1 MLSIGTELRI
11 FDGGMGSELE
21 RAGVT
26 FAYPEELNIT
36 HADLIR
42 SIHKSYASANA
53 DFITTNTFGLNSI
66 KYKGSYSLSELCDAA
81 IENARSAGKTV
92 FFDIGPIG
100 ALLKP
105 MGSISFDDAYSAFA
119 EIVTLSSDKVDGYI
133 LETFSDLYE
142 LKAAVLAVK
151 ENSDKPIFA
160 TMTFDKTARTLT
172 GTSPEVMVALL
183 EGLGVDALGVNC
195 SLGPA
200 ELEEVIKRILSS
212 SHIPVI
218 IQPNRGL
225 PKLHGKKT
233 VYDLGVDEFVAHVKR
248 YIDMGVSIVGGC
260 CGTTPEFI
268 KALSEFRGAYVHMPQ
283 NHYVTAV
290 TSYSKYVEIKD
301 VTVCGERLNPT
312 GKKRIKEAIINRD
325 FDLLVS
331 EGIKQQDA
339 GADILDLNVGVPKI
353 DEPAVMRAVCEKVQ
367 EYIDLPL
374 QIDSSNRDAIEQG
387 VRYYNGIPLINSVN
401 GEQSVMDSLFPIA
414 KKYGAVVLGLT
425 LDENGIPKTA
435 KERFEI
441 AKRIVTEAE
450 KYGIPRHKIMIDT
463 LVLTA
468 SAEQALVKETVKAL
482 TLVRSLGVMTALGV
496 SNVSFGLP
504 NRPLINRTFLAVAM
518 QAGLTM
524 PILNPLDSEMMG
536 AVRAFK
542 VLSGI
547 DENSADYIEVYK
559 DFQSTPTGTAVSP
572 TARSEISPALSL
584 FDAVKRGLKDE
595 VSALTATEL
604 EAHEPLELVNDV
616 LIAALNE
623 VGQEYSTGK
632 IFLPQLISSAEAAKS
647 AFEIITEKLPSRTVQ
662 KETVVLATVKGDVH
676 DIGKNIV
683 KTVLRSYGYS
693 VIDLGKDVPADEVVR
708 ACKEYK
714 PFAVGLSALMTT
726 TVSSMEQTVKALR
739 DADCQ
744 AKIFIGGAVTTA
756 ELAQEIG
763 ADFYTEDALGFVRV
777 LEKLSL

>member
-105 MGSISFDDAYSAFA
+105 IGSISFDDAYSAFA

-151 ENSDKPIFA
+151 ENSDKPVFA

-283 NHYVTAV
+283 NPYVTAV

-374 QIDSSNRDAIEQG
+374 QIDSSNCDAIEQG

-450 KYGIPRHKIMIDT
+450 KYGIPRHKIIIDT

-572 TARSEISPALSL
+572 TARSESSPALSL

-763 ADFYTEDALGFVRV
+763 SDFYTEDALGFVRV
-777 LEKLSL
+777 LEELSL